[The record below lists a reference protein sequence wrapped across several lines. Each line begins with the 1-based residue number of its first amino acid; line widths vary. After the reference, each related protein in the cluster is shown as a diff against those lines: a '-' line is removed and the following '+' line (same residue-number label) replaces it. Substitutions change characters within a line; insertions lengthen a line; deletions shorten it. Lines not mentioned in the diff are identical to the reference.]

1 MDTGN
6 PWDSAAPVA
15 PVPETSFAAFDQSSE
30 ASAAAGSSDW
40 AAFNESE
47 MKPVEAAEPAVEAA
61 PAEEAAPAVEA
72 APAEIAASEPEPE
85 AGASSEAAAA
95 DDVAA

>member
-6 PWDSAAPVA
+6 PWDSAAPAA
-15 PVPETSFAAFDQSSE
+15 PVPETSFAAFDQ
-30 ASAAAGSSDW
+30 ANDAGTTVAAGSSDW

-47 MKPVEAAEPAVEAA
+47 MKPVETAEPTGEAAPTVEAA
-61 PAEEAAPAVEA
+61 AT
-72 APAEIAASEPEPE
+72 EPEPE
-85 AGASSEAAAA
+85 ASASAEAAPAA